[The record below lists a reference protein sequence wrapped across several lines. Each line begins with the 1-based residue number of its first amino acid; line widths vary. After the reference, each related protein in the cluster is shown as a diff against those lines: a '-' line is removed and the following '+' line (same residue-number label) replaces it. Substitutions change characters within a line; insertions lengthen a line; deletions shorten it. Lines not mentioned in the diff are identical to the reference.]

1 MRNGGHLMKSTRNP
15 LGRRAW
21 LCCAALLTVAGTVAS
36 AQSSNELITPN
47 FKDADIGQI
56 AEAVSMATHKNF
68 ILDPRVRAQVTM
80 LSATPMSPDAFYQT
94 FLSILQVHG
103 FMAAPA
109 GNIVKIMPDVT
120 ERYMPGDDLPTHVS
134 ATSDEIVTQVVQ
146 VRNVSAAQLVPVLRP
161 LIPTQGHLAAYQPA
175 NILIISDRAA
185 NVNRLMRIIERIDQ
199 TDTSAVD
206 VIAMQNA
213 TATEIA
219 RVVNSLYQGQGA
231 GEMGGTP
238 LKIVADDRSNSIL
251 LSGDPN
257 ARLHVKALI
266 AHLDTPHAGAYEG
279 DTQVR
284 YLKYEDASKLAPK
297 LKEQITGMEEAAASG
312 RGGPGALSS
321 PAGTAAGKDVQV
333 WADEQNNA
341 LVMTAPPKTMRD
353 LNAIIDQLDI
363 RRAQVL
369 VQAIIVDVDF
379 DKATELG
386 VNWAIYS
393 QGSTIP
399 GATFLTPVGGAS
411 LVDLAD
417 SIINPANLPSTGLVN
432 GTTVALGRLAKTG
445 ISFAAMLRALQS
457 SDDSNI
463 IATPST
469 VTMDHQ
475 EAKIDVAEE
484 VPFVT
489 GQYTNASTVAN
500 GQVSPFQTIQNE
512 EVGTILKI
520 TPDINNNNLILKI
533 DVESSSVIPTAQL
546 EASGQ
551 GGSTVNP
558 TTQKR
563 TVTTQ
568 VLIENGGI
576 LVIGGLISNEYDRTQ
591 TGVPLLSHIPLLGQ
605 LFQDRQG
612 TIQKKNMMIFIR
624 AQILRDGTDS
634 ATATDQEYD
643 FIRKEQKQVGGKE
656 LFPLVPG
663 AKSSV
668 LPAPPPGAAPSTFE
682 GCCDLSPPPAVPP
695 RNHEAPVN
703 SEQKKQAAKQEKEQE
718 QRSEQSPDSRP
729 DPKPGSSSGASS
741 SSGSGA
747 ASPPPASP
755 QAASPPASASP
766 PGAAGTPSQTNG
778 SGATAHPAPGPES
791 SS

>member
-1 MRNGGHLMKSTRNP
+1 MRPTRYL
-15 LGRRAW
+15 LGRRAA
-21 LCCAALLTVAGTVAS
+21 LCCAAALTVAGTVAS
-36 AQSSNELITPN
+36 AQSGGELITPN

-134 ATSDEIVTQVVQ
+134 STSDEIVTEVVQ

-185 NVNRLMRIIERIDQ
+185 NVSRIMRIIERIDQ

-206 VIAMQNA
+206 VIPMQYA
-213 TATEIA
+213 TATEVA
-219 RVVNSLYQGQGA
+219 RIVSNLYQNQGPS
-231 GEMGGTP
+231 EMGGTP
-238 LKIVADDRSNSIL
+238 LKLVADERSNSIL
-251 LSGDPN
+251 LSGDSN
-257 ARLHVKALI
+257 ARLRVKALI

-279 DTQVR
+279 DTKVR
-284 YLKYEDASKLAPK
+284 YLHYEDAEKLAPK
-297 LKEQITGMEEAAASG
+297 LKEQITGMEEAAASSRG
-312 RGGPGALSS
+312 GGSLGPSSGGPG
-321 PAGTAAGKDVQV
+321 GTGKDTQI

-341 LVMTAPPKTMRD
+341 LVITAPSKTMREID
-353 LNAIIDQLDI
+353 AIIDQLDI

-379 DKATELG
+379 DKSTELG

-432 GTTVALGRLAKTG
+432 GTTVALGRIAKTG
-445 ISFAAMLRALQS
+445 VSFAAMLRALQS

-475 EAKIDVAEE
+475 EAKIEVAQE
-484 VPFVT
+484 VPFIT
-489 GQYTNASTVAN
+489 GQYTNASTAVA
-500 GQVSPFQTIQNE
+500 GTVTPFQTVQRE
-512 EVGTILKI
+512 TVGTILKI
-520 TPDINNNNLILKI
+520 TPEINDKNLILKI
-533 DVESSSVIPTAQL
+533 DLESSSVIPKNA
-546 EASGQ
+546 GPQ
-551 GGSTVNP
+551 GAVDL
-558 TTQKR
+558 TTNKR
-563 TVTTQ
+563 TVSTE
-568 VLIENGGI
+568 VLIEDGGI
-576 LVIGGLISNEYDRTQ
+576 LVIGGLISNEYDRNT

-612 TIQKKNMMIFIR
+612 DIQKKDLMIFIR
-624 AQILRDGTDS
+624 PQILRDGAQST
-634 ATATDQEYD
+634 AATDQEYD

-663 AKSSV
+663 ANSSV
-668 LPAPPPGAAPSTFE
+668 LPAPLPGSPSSHNK
-682 GCCDLSPPPAVPP
+682 GCCDIAPPPVPP
-695 RNHEAPVN
+695 KASEHEAPVTT
-703 SEQKKQAAKQEKEQE
+703 QEKERAAERQE
-718 QRSEQSPDSRP
+718 QRQREDEKARQDSAASQ
-729 DPKPGSSSGASS
+729 SSSSSS
-741 SSGSGA
+741 SSGSSA
-747 ASPPPASP
+747 ASPAAP
-755 QAASPPASASP
+755 QSPPAAAPSTTPQAS
-766 PGAAGTPSQTNG
+766 S
-778 SGATAHPAPGPES
+778 SGAVTHPAPGSGSTP
-791 SS
+791 

>member
-1 MRNGGHLMKSTRNP
+1 MEPSGHLPRR
-15 LGRRAW
+15 LRACGRAA
-21 LCCAALLTVAGTVAS
+21 LCCVAALTAAVTVAS
-36 AQSSNELITPN
+36 AQSDGVLITPN
-47 FKDADIGQI
+47 FRDVDIGTV
-56 AEAVSMATHKNF
+56 AEAVEMATHKNF

-80 LSATPMSPDAFYQT
+80 LSATPLSPDAFYQT
-94 FLSILQVHG
+94 FLSILQVYG
-103 FMAAPA
+103 FVAVPS
-109 GNIVKIMPDVT
+109 GNVIKIIPDVT
-120 ERYMPGDDLPTHVS
+120 ERYMPSIDLPDHVS
-134 ATSDEIVTQVVQ
+134 STSDELVTEVVP
-146 VRNVSAAQLVPVLRP
+146 VRHVSAAQLVPVLRP
-161 LIPTQGHLAAYQPA
+161 LVPTQGHLVAYQQA
-175 NILIISDRAA
+175 NVLIISDRAA
-185 NVNRLMRIIERIDQ
+185 NVNRLMRIIDRIDQ
-199 TDTSAVD
+199 TDTSAID
-206 VIAMQNA
+206 VIPMQNA
-213 TATEIA
+213 SATEVA
-219 RVVNSLYQGQGA
+219 RIVSSLYQNQGPS
-231 GEMGGTP
+231 ETGGMP
-238 LKIVADDRSNSIL
+238 LKLVADERSNSIL
-251 LSGDPN
+251 LSGD
-257 ARLHVKALI
+257 ADGRLRVKALI
-266 AHLDTPHAGAYEG
+266 AHLDTPHAGGYEG

-284 YLKYEDASKLAPK
+284 YLKYEDATKLAPK
-297 LKEQITGMEEAAASG
+297 LKEQITGLQEAAASG
-312 RGGPGALSS
+312 RSGAGPALPSGG
-321 PAGTAAGKDVQV
+321 TGKDTQI

-341 LVMTAPPKTMRD
+341 LVITAPPKTMREV
-353 LNAIIDQLDI
+353 NAIIDQLDI

-386 VNWAIYS
+386 VNWAVYS

-432 GTTVALGRLAKTG
+432 GTTVALGRIAKTG

-489 GQYTNASTVAN
+489 GQYTNASTVSN
-500 GQVSPFQTIQNE
+500 GTVSPFQTIQNE

-563 TVTTQ
+563 TVTTE

-612 TIQKKNMMIFIR
+612 SIQKKDLMIFIR
-624 AQILRDGTDS
+624 AQILRDATDS

-663 AKSSV
+663 AKSSI
-668 LPAPPPGAAPSTFE
+668 LPAPSKGAAPSTTQ
-682 GCCDLSPPPAVPP
+682 GCCDIAPIPPVPP
-695 RNHEAPVN
+695 KGTQHEAPVN
-703 SEQKKQAAKQEKEQE
+703 TQEK
-718 QRSEQSPDSRP
+718 QSAAERQHQGQQTPQ
-729 DPKPGSSSGASS
+729 DPHSSSSASS
-741 SSGSGA
+741 SA
-747 ASPPPASP
+747 ASPLTQDP
-755 QAASPPASASP
+755 
-766 PGAAGTPSQTNG
+766 AGTGPVAPAPATAPSSGN
-778 SGATAHPAPGPES
+778 SGATTHPATSTGS
-791 SS
+791 SP

>member
-1 MRNGGHLMKSTRNP
+1 MKPSGYLPGLLRAGGRAA
-15 LGRRAW
+15 LG
-21 LCCAALLTVAGTVAS
+21 CVAALLAAATVAS
-36 AQSSNELITPN
+36 AQSDGALITSN
-47 FKDADIGQI
+47 FRDVDIGTV

-80 LSATPMSPDAFYQT
+80 LSSTPMSADTFYQT
-94 FLSILQVHG
+94 FLSILQVYG
-103 FMAAPA
+103 FVAVPAA
-109 GNIVKIMPDVT
+109 GNVIKIIPDVT
-120 ERYMPGDDLPTHVS
+120 ERYMPGIDLPDRVS
-134 ATSDEIVTQVVQ
+134 SSSDELVTQVVP

-161 LIPTQGHLAAYQPA
+161 LVPTQGHLVAYQQA
-175 NILIISDRAA
+175 NVLIVTDRAA

-206 VIAMQNA
+206 VIPMQNA
-213 TATEIA
+213 SATEVA
-219 RVVNSLYQGQGA
+219 RIVSSLYQNQGPS
-231 GEMGGTP
+231 ETGGNP
-238 LKIVADDRSNSIL
+238 LKLVADERSNSIL
-251 LSGDPN
+251 LSGD
-257 ARLHVKALI
+257 ADERLRVKALI
-266 AHLDTPHAGAYEG
+266 AHLDTPHAGANEG

-284 YLKYEDASKLAPK
+284 YLKYEDATKLAPK
-297 LKEQITGMEEAAASG
+297 LKEQITGMEEAAATTRG
-312 RGGPGALSS
+312 GGPGAITVPS
-321 PAGTAAGKDVQV
+321 GGAGKDTQI

-341 LVMTAPPKTMRD
+341 LVITAPAKTMREV
-353 LNAIIDQLDI
+353 NAIIDQLDI

-417 SIINPANLPSTGLVN
+417 SIINPANLSSTGLVN
-432 GTTVALGRLAKTG
+432 GTTVALGRIAKTG

-489 GQYTNASTVAN
+489 GQYTNASTVTN
-500 GQVSPFQTIQNE
+500 GSVSPFQTIQNE

-533 DVESSSVIPTAQL
+533 DVESSSVIPTATL
-546 EASGQ
+546 EAEGQ
-551 GGSTVNP
+551 SGSTTNP

-591 TGVPLLSHIPLLGQ
+591 TGVPLLSHIPLIGQ
-605 LFQDRQG
+605 LFQDRTG
-612 TIQKKNMMIFIR
+612 TIEKKDMMIFIR

-663 AKSSV
+663 ANSGI
-668 LPAPPPGAAPSTFE
+668 LPEAPKGAATSNSKGCCNIAPPGA
-682 GCCDLSPPPAVPP
+682 VPP
-695 RNHEAPVN
+695 KDTQHEAPVN
-703 SEQKKQAAKQEKEQE
+703 SEEKQHAAQREE
-718 QRSEQSPDSRP
+718 QRQSQSPQ
-729 DPKPGSSSGASS
+729 DPQSPAHASS
-741 SSGSGA
+741 SS
-747 ASPPPASP
+747 ASS
-755 QAASPPASASP
+755 S
-766 PGAAGTPSQTNG
+766 AAGATHPTPSQDP
-778 SGATAHPAPGPES
+778 SGTGAVAPAPGTPPQPNNSGVTAHPAPNAGS
-791 SS
+791 SP

>member
-1 MRNGGHLMKSTRNP
+1 MRDGGILSMKATRHL
-15 LGRRAW
+15 LGRRAG
-21 LCCAALLTVAGTVAS
+21 LCCAAALTVAGSVAS
-36 AQSSNELITPN
+36 AQSNGELITPN
-47 FKDADIGQI
+47 FRDTDINTI
-56 AEAVSMATHKNF
+56 AEAVSMATHKDF
-68 ILDPRVRAQVTM
+68 IIDPRVRAQVTM
-80 LSATPMSPDAFYQT
+80 YSMTPMSADAFYQT

-109 GNIVKIMPDVT
+109 GGNVVKIMPDVT
-120 ERYMPGDDLPTHVS
+120 ERYMPGIDLPDHVS
-134 ATSDEIVTQVVQ
+134 STSDEIVTEVVQ
-146 VRNVSAAQLVPVLRP
+146 VRNVSASQLVPVLRP
-161 LIPTQGHLAAYQPA
+161 LIPTEGHLAAYSPA

-185 NVNRLMRIIERIDQ
+185 NVSRLMHIIERIDE
-199 TDTSAVD
+199 TDTAAVD
-206 VIAMQNA
+206 VIPMQYA
-213 TATEIA
+213 TATDVA
-219 RVVNSLYQGQGA
+219 RIVSSLYQGQGPS
-231 GEMGGTP
+231 EMGGTP
-238 LKIVADDRSNSIL
+238 LKLVADERSNSIL
-251 LSGDPN
+251 LSGDSN
-257 ARLHVKALI
+257 ERLRIKALI
-266 AHLDTPHAGAYEG
+266 AHLDAPHAGAYEG

-284 YLKYEDASKLAPK
+284 YLKYEDATKLAPK
-297 LKEQITGMEEAAASG
+297 LKEQITGMEEAAATG
-312 RGGPGALSS
+312 RGGGPGALTS
-321 PAGTAAGKDVQV
+321 PSGGASGKDTQI

-341 LVMTAPPKTMRD
+341 LVMTAPPKTMRE
-353 LNAIIDQLDI
+353 LNAIVDQLDI

-386 VNWAIYS
+386 VNWAVYS
-393 QGSTIP
+393 NGSTIP

-417 SIINPANLPSTGLVN
+417 SIINPANLSSTGLVN
-432 GTTVALGRLAKTG
+432 GTTVALGRIAKTG

-489 GQYTNASTVAN
+489 GQYTNASTVTA
-500 GQVSPFQTIQNE
+500 GTVSPFQTIQNE

-533 DVESSSVIPTAQL
+533 DVESSSVIPTATL
-546 EASGQ
+546 AAEGQ
-551 GGSTVNP
+551 SGSTTNP

-612 TIQKKNMMIFIR
+612 SIEKKDLMIFIR

-663 AKSSV
+663 ANSSI
-668 LPAPPPGAAPSTFE
+668 LPAPPKGAPAATNK
-682 GCCDLSPPPAVPP
+682 GCCDIAPLPAVPP
-695 RNHEAPVN
+695 KPAHEAPIN
-703 SEQKKQAAKQEKEQE
+703 DQQKKEAAQRQQERERQGG
-718 QRSEQSPDSRP
+718 QVPPAQP
-729 DPKPGSSSGASS
+729 DPKAGPSSGASASS
-741 SSGSGA
+741 SSGAAGPPPQASNAGA
-747 ASPPPASP
+747 ATH
-755 QAASPPASASP
+755 AASSA
-766 PGAAGTPSQTNG
+766 
-778 SGATAHPAPGPES
+778 ES
-791 SS
+791 SP